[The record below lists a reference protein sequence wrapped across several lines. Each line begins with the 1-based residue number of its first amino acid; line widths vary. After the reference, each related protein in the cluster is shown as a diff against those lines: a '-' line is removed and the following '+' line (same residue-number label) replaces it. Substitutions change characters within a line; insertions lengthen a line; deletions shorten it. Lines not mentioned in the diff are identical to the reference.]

1 MNGNGNKTLNRKDA
15 PNGWNQAR
23 ALFWKD
29 VRAELRT
36 KVAVSAV
43 GIFAFSA
50 LLLLGLA
57 TQNLKEVVTPNPLT
71 GLPHPAW
78 DATSKMGLL
87 WVLLCFAAFTGL
99 AHSFVQEEETGTVSA
114 LRLTMLPGAV
124 YAGKLAFNLALT
136 LAVAMLVTP
145 FYLVLTAMPTGPIWL
160 FLLVMFSGCLGLAGA
175 ATILAALAAKARSAG
190 ALFSALGL
198 PFMVVFLILLL
209 NAANA
214 LFTIDAPA
222 LRLVRDIGGLLS
234 YGVLLIT
241 VSALV
246 FGLIWEE

>member
-1 MNGNGNKTLNRKDA
+1 MKENSGGPAVPDGFA
-15 PNGWNQAR
+15 QAR

-57 TQNLKEVVTPNPLT
+57 TQNLKQVVTLNPLT

-78 DATSKMGLL
+78 DAASKMGLL

-99 AHSFVQEEETGTVSA
+99 AHSFVQEEESGTVAA

-124 YAGKLAFNLALT
+124 YAGKLAFNLSLT
-136 LAVAMLVTP
+136 LAVALLVTP
-145 FYLVLTAMPTGPIWL
+145 VYILMTDMPTGPLWL
-160 FLLVMFSGCLGLAGA
+160 FVLVMFSGCLGLAGA

-222 LRLVRDIGGLLS
+222 VHLVRDIGGLLS
-234 YGVLLIT
+234 YGILLIT

>member
-1 MNGNGNKTLNRKDA
+1 MSGPIVPKA
-15 PNGWNQAR
+15 PDGFAQAR

-57 TQNLKEVVTPNPLT
+57 TQTLKEVVAPDPLT
-71 GLPHPAW
+71 GAPHFAW
-78 DATSKMGLL
+78 DAASKMGLL
-87 WVLLCFAAFTGL
+87 WILLCFAAFTGL
-99 AHSFVQEEETGTVSA
+99 AHSFVQEEETGTVAA
-114 LRLTMLPGAV
+114 LRLSMLPGAV
-124 YAGKLAFNLALT
+124 YAGKLAFNLALIFF
-136 LAVAMLVTP
+136 VALLVTP
-145 FYLVLTAMPTGPIWL
+145 VYIIMTAMPTGPVGI
-160 FLLVMFSGCLGLAGA
+160 FLLVMFSGCVGLAGA
-175 ATILAALAAKARSAG
+175 ATILAALAAKARSTG

-214 LFTIDAPA
+214 LFTVNAPA
-222 LRLVRDIGGLLS
+222 VRLIRDVGGLFS

>member
-1 MNGNGNKTLNRKDA
+1 M
-15 PNGWNQAR
+15 
-23 ALFWKD
+23 
-29 VRAELRT
+29 
-36 KVAVSAV
+36 
-43 GIFAFSA
+43 
-50 LLLLGLA
+50 
-57 TQNLKEVVTPNPLT
+57 
-71 GLPHPAW
+71 
-78 DATSKMGLL
+78 
-87 WVLLCFAAFTGL
+87 
-99 AHSFVQEEETGTVSA
+99 QEEESGTVAA

-124 YAGKLAFNLALT
+124 YAGKLAFNLTLT
-136 LAVAMLVTP
+136 LAVALLVTP
-145 FYLVLTAMPTGPIWL
+145 VYILMTDMPTGPLWL
-160 FLLVMFSGCLGLAGA
+160 FVLVMFSGCLGLAGA

-234 YGVLLIT
+234 YGILLIT